1 MMETPRQTGEME
13 VQRPVT
19 DGPAT
24 LTEGNS
30 STVLSGGWWR
40 WDVVLCL
47 VVSMVSA
54 ALLPLDDTDLPMHL
68 RTGAWILEHGAVPF
82 VEPFA
87 WTREGAPFYA
97 YSWLPEVLYQLA
109 WAKGGPWG
117 LSLLHALFVAG
128 AVAAL
133 WDLARTARWS
143 LWATRLIVSIHLI
156 LWLLVQ
162 PATRPQL
169 LLAIA
174 LPLAWSGAMR
184 LRDHSSTTIHWGGL
198 IRVWFAAFLAVNA
211 HLFFLLTVVPGVVLL
226 AANPVPW
233 RNALLYLGATV
244 MGWLCTPYALN
255 LLDILRLYL
264 SPNPLVGLASP
275 ITELEN
281 GFAVLMHAGIG
292 TRILVGIL
300 LLLPL
305 LPFMSSL
312 RQRERWWYG
321 MAWLAGVGLY
331 GLALRGLLIWWLLAL
346 PLVAM
351 AFASIPLPSLALT
364 KRLVVVGWLVSIVG
378 LIGQGLTMRTKM
390 PTVDTLPHSES
401 PALAAAVGILSCML
415 SNDSVAPRVRGTT
428 VFNYGSYLTWRVPTV
443 SWSVDGRSIFPDSV
457 AMAEVRQELRHGPM
471 VEPPWRSSELAL
483 LPPGHATI
491 LRIAADSGW
500 VKVALPPDTAAAVAE
515 LWTKKALVS
524 EHAECLS
531 VGNPGRNTPQP

>member
-1 MMETPRQTGEME
+1 ME

-24 LTEGNS
+24 LVEGNS
-30 STVLSGGWWR
+30 GTVLPGGWWR
-40 WDVVLCL
+40 WDVLLCL

-68 RTGAWILEHGAVPF
+68 RTGAWILEHGTVPF

-87 WTREGAPFYA
+87 WTRDGAPFYA

-109 WAKGGPWG
+109 WSKGGPWG
-117 LSLLHALFVAG
+117 LSLLHAVFVAG

-133 WDLARTARWS
+133 WDLARTACWS
-143 LWATRLIVSIHLI
+143 LWATRLVVSIHLI

-169 LLAIA
+169 MLAIA
-174 LPLAWSGAMR
+174 LPLAWAGAIR
-184 LRDHSSTTIHWGGL
+184 LRDHSSVSNPWRGL
-198 IRVWFAAFLAVNA
+198 IRVWFAALLAVNA
-211 HLFFLLTVVPGVVLL
+211 HLFFLLTIVPGVVLL

-233 RNALLYLGATV
+233 RNALLYVGATV
-244 MGWLCTPYALN
+244 LGWLCTPYALK

-281 GFAVLMHAGIG
+281 GFAVLMHSGIG

-300 LLLPL
+300 LVLPL

-321 MAWLAGVGLY
+321 MAWMAGLGLY

-351 AFASIPLPSLALT
+351 AFASIPLPSLTLT
-364 KRLVVVGWLVSIVG
+364 KRLVVVGWMVSIVG
-378 LIGQGLTMRTKM
+378 LVGQGLTMRQKM
-390 PTVDTLPHSES
+390 PRVDILPHSES
-401 PALAAAVGILSCML
+401 PALAKAVGVLSCL
-415 SNDSVAPRVRGTT
+415 FQKDANSQPVRGTT

-457 AMAEVRQELRHGPM
+457 AMAEVRQELRHGSL

-491 LRIAADSGW
+491 GHIAADSGW
-500 VKVALPPDTAAAVAE
+500 ERVAFSPDTAASGAE
-515 LWTKKALVS
+515 LWIRRSLARK
-524 EHAECLS
+524 HNECLL
-531 VGNPGRNTPQP
+531 VGNSGGDASKP